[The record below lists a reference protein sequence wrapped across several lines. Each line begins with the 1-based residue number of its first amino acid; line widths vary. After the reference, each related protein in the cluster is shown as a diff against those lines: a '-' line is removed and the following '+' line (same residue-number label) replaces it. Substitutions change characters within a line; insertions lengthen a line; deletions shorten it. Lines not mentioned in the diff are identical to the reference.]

1 MLIRAPAKQP
11 VPFCRKGE
19 KNDSK
24 GMDHDWPGG
33 GHRGRKYHSLD
44 KREEEKMIIVVKR
57 FNRVENGG
65 KLKGFADVTLDG
77 SITIHGVRLMDSV
90 NGLFAGMPR
99 RKEKDGKYHDIVGV
113 EDSAFR
119 QEITNALIQEYQ
131 RNNNDIHEEWM
142 DADFEIYE

>member
-1 MLIRAPAKQP
+1 
-11 VPFCRKGE
+11 
-19 KNDSK
+19 
-24 GMDHDWPGG
+24 
-33 GHRGRKYHSLD
+33 
-44 KREEEKMIIVVKR
+44 MIIVVKR

-99 RKEKDGKYHDIVGV
+99 RKENDGKYHDIVGV

-131 RNNNDIHEEWM
+131 RNNSNTREEWM